1 MPFQANGDSQQQ
13 PPHQPLKSAS
23 ELDYPPFSLI
33 REDGTPDGFSV
44 DLLKAVV
51 QTLGLE
57 IQFRVGPWHEIKQ
70 QLIDG
75 ELDVL
80 PLVSYSKERDEV
92 LDFTSPYLRMHGTIF
107 VRKGEKSIRTSS
119 DLKGREVLTMRGD
132 TANEYAVRNKL
143 TDKLILTESFE
154 EALKKLSAGEHDAVF
169 MQHLVGLQLI
179 KQMNITNVV
188 SVDSFPDADLKPTAK
203 PLSGFEQK
211 FCFAVP
217 EGRRRL
223 LAQLNEGLAVVIT
236 NGSYDALYE
245 KWFGPILPKARI
257 NTLTLVRYLIT
268 ILLPLLLLIFIIN
281 FWYMRKEINRKTA
294 HLTKEISERRQA
306 EKALKESEEKFRLA
320 IEATTDGLW
329 DWNVETD
336 AVFYSQRWLDILS
349 EDAVQP
355 VHETWAD
362 RIHPDDKADVIASV
376 YSHLSGETD
385 FWRKEHR
392 LQDKNDQWKWV
403 LGRGRVV
410 KRNSQGQ
417 PVRMIGTM
425 TDISERKQAEE
436 KLDAAFKERGVL
448 LQEIHHRV
456 KNNLQI
462 INSLINMQ
470 LGELKDEASSQLL
483 KDTQS
488 RILAMASVHDSLYQ
502 STTLSKIVLIPYLR
516 GLWSTIARTYG
527 SVAGMHISGD
537 KLELSIEQCIPIGL
551 VVNEILTNAHKYAFT
566 GDREEVSRIRV
577 EKTSGNKICITISD
591 YGKGLPE
598 DIDWRNAP
606 TLGLKLIVSLVEYQ
620 LDGTVELDRSN
631 GTTFIIRFP
640 EGHRQD

>member
-245 KWFGPILPKARI
+245 K
-257 NTLTLVRYLIT
+257 
-268 ILLPLLLLIFIIN
+268 
-281 FWYMRKEINRKTA
+281 
-294 HLTKEISERRQA
+294 
-306 EKALKESEEKFRLA
+306 
-320 IEATTDGLW
+320 
-329 DWNVETD
+329 
-336 AVFYSQRWLDILS
+336 
-349 EDAVQP
+349 
-355 VHETWAD
+355 
-362 RIHPDDKADVIASV
+362 
-376 YSHLSGETD
+376 
-385 FWRKEHR
+385 
-392 LQDKNDQWKWV
+392 
-403 LGRGRVV
+403 
-410 KRNSQGQ
+410 
-417 PVRMIGTM
+417 
-425 TDISERKQAEE
+425 
-436 KLDAAFKERGVL
+436 
-448 LQEIHHRV
+448 
-456 KNNLQI
+456 
-462 INSLINMQ
+462 
-470 LGELKDEASSQLL
+470 
-483 KDTQS
+483 
-488 RILAMASVHDSLYQ
+488 
-502 STTLSKIVLIPYLR
+502 
-516 GLWSTIARTYG
+516 
-527 SVAGMHISGD
+527 
-537 KLELSIEQCIPIGL
+537 
-551 VVNEILTNAHKYAFT
+551 
-566 GDREEVSRIRV
+566 
-577 EKTSGNKICITISD
+577 
-591 YGKGLPE
+591 
-598 DIDWRNAP
+598 
-606 TLGLKLIVSLVEYQ
+606 
-620 LDGTVELDRSN
+620 
-631 GTTFIIRFP
+631 
-640 EGHRQD
+640 